1 MCKTSQYV
9 TSEGQNYV
17 RVKKKKKSTALKS
30 CRACVH
36 VVLENQKTHQERHN
50 GNKSVQA
57 KGRRG

>member
-17 RVKKKKKSTALKS
+17 RVKKKCTALKS

-36 VVLENQKTHQERHN
+36 VVLENQKMRQERHN

-57 KGRRG
+57 KGRLG

>member
-17 RVKKKKKSTALKS
+17 RVKKKGTALKS